1 MLLLA
6 IDAHYV
12 QCGLVYSAVG
22 IEKKIPLEIHEW
34 TTEEQKSCPLW
45 LRAPKKSSPWAGLN

>member
-22 IEKKIPLEIHEW
+22 IENRFHSTFMDSSLISMAPDAKIE
-34 TTEEQKSCPLW
+34 
-45 LRAPKKSSPWAGLN
+45 